1 MATRKL
7 DRAIEELRIESER
20 AFDDLAEQRV
30 LRAVLE
36 TRKEAPPERPR
47 DWRVFAFAAVA
58 IAAVVVALIA
68 IATDRDPERVALP
81 APPEVPVRPEPSA
94 EREPP
99 TEAGSSSRLLLDD
112 GSRIELAPSAEV
124 RVVRDTRDEV
134 RIEQSAGE
142 AVYHVRPDPARA
154 FVVTTELADVTVRGT
169 VFRVRVDDAATS
181 VDVSEGTV
189 DVASH
194 GRHTTLHA
202 GEGVRF
208 ARSEA
213 AERPAPLEDHAP
225 PSEPEVAPVEPSRPE
240 ASALLARVNEARR
253 AGRLDEAATLL
264 EEVIATSP
272 TDAGRA
278 SALMTLGRVER
289 GRGRTREAAVAFDR
303 CAAAPTALAE
313 GALASAAQAWND
325 AGDSDAAAARARRY
339 LERWPSGVHA
349 PAMRALV
356 R

>member
-1 MATRKL
+1 MARRL
-7 DRAIEELRIESER
+7 DRAIEDLRTESER

-36 TRKEAPPERPR
+36 SRREAPPARPR

-58 IAAVVVALIA
+58 IAAVAVALVA
-68 IATDRDPERVALP
+68 IATDSDPERVALP
-81 APPEVPVRPEPSA
+81 APPEIPVRDDSSA
-94 EREPP
+94 DREAPA
-99 TEAGSSSRLLLDD
+99 EAASSSRLLLDD
-112 GSRIELAPSAEV
+112 GSRIELAPNAEA

-134 RIEQSAGE
+134 RIEQSAGD

-154 FVVTTELADVTVRGT
+154 FVVSTELAGVTVRGT

-189 DVASH
+189 DVSSN
-194 GRHTTLHA
+194 GRRTVLHA
-202 GEGVRF
+202 GEAVRF
-208 ARSEA
+208 ARTEA
-213 AERPAPLEDHAP
+213 AAPPEPLEDRP
-225 PSEPEVAPVEPSRPE
+225 GESSVAPAEPATRPE
-240 ASALLARVNEARR
+240 PSALLERVNEARR
-253 AGRLDEAATLL
+253 AGRLHEAAALL
-264 EEVIATSP
+264 DEVIATSP
-272 TDAGRA
+272 TEAGRA

-289 GRGRTREAAVAFDR
+289 GRGRMREAALAFDR

-325 AGDSDAAAARARRY
+325 AGDSDAAAARARQY

-349 PAMRALV
+349 PAMRDLV
-356 R
+356 GR